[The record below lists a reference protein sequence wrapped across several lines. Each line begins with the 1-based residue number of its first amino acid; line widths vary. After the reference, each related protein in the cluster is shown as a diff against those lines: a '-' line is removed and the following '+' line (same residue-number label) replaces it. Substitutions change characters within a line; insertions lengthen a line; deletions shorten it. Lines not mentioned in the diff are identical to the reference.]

1 MVFFANM
8 RYMYFFLYFT
18 VPYALHTY
26 FRRILTRNAP
36 QERLGR
42 TFYAV
47 NHPSSFMDPMLPSS
61 LSKPIVHFMT
71 RADIY
76 KGFLKHL
83 FHNGHMLP
91 VFRQQDGVDQNE
103 KNEEVFKIVAK
114 EVERGK
120 NILVFAEGFTDDVF
134 VRSLKPIKKGIL
146 RMAFQSLE
154 AMDWREDVFIQTMG
168 INYTHPKHF
177 RSEVL
182 MSYGKKIRVNDYK
195 DAYLANPKK
204 VMQEMINAIED
215 DMKAEITCIEDRS
228 RCDFHENVMQLTRKG
243 MHYESSDFSLP
254 LEQRWR
260 YSQNLAHWLNEQEQ
274 ATIEP
279 LDTAMKDYFSEM
291 SATPIRENDVYEY
304 LENGK
309 LSDNKIRAYNIFMA
323 PVALLGLCYGWIS
336 WFIIKPKIEKTF
348 RRDVFWSSAKLFASY
363 VAGLLYFSLLIALLY
378 SLVYPSVLLWLL
390 VVVLTSGPSFIVFYH
405 WMQNRKTLQR
415 RKKIAA
421 TDLHLFS
428 DKRTALIKQIQELI
442 PVA

>member
-1 MVFFANM
+1 
-8 RYMYFFLYFT
+8 
-18 VPYALHTY
+18 
-26 FRRILTRNAP
+26 
-36 QERLGR
+36 
-42 TFYAV
+42 
-47 NHPSSFMDPMLPSS
+47 MDPMLPSA

-83 FHNGHMLP
+83 FHHGHMLP

-103 KNEEVFKIVAK
+103 KNEEIFKIVAK
-114 EVERGK
+114 EVARGK
-120 NILVFAEGFTDDVF
+120 NVLVFAEGFTDDVF

-154 AMDWREDVFIQTMG
+154 AMDWREDVYIQTLG
-168 INYTHPKHF
+168 INYTHPKYF

-182 MSYGKKIRVNDYK
+182 MSYGKKIRVNDFK

-204 VMQEMINAIED
+204 LMQEMISAIES
-215 DMKAEITCIEDRS
+215 DMKAEITCVEDRS
-228 RCDFHENVMQLTRKG
+228 RCEFHENVMQLTRKG
-243 MHYESSDFSLP
+243 LHPESSDFSLP

-260 YSQNLAHWLNEQEQ
+260 YSQNLAQWLNAQDQ
-274 ATIEP
+274 ATVEP
-279 LDTAMKDYFSEM
+279 LDTAMKNYFYEM

-304 LENGK
+304 LENGE
-309 LSDNKIRAYNIFMA
+309 LSDKKTKLFNIFLA

-363 VAGLLYFSLLIALLY
+363 VAGLIYFSLLIVILY
-378 SLVYPSVLLWLL
+378 FLVYPSILLWLL
-390 VVVLTSGPSFIVFYH
+390 VVVLTSAPSFIVFYH
-405 WMQNRKTLQR
+405 WLQNRKTLQR
-415 RKKIAA
+415 RKNISV
-421 TDLHLFS
+421 TDLKFFG
-428 DKRTALIKQIQELI
+428 DKRTSLIKQIRELI